1 MTSNLFQVMKLL
13 EERRIHFFI
22 ERPGPLEV
30 LLTATLVGKRVE
42 IGVDENDIINVCV
55 FRGSE
60 DVDVGMDAILK
71 AIEEDD

>member
-1 MTSNLFQVMKLL
+1 MTSNLFEVMRLL
-13 EERRIHFFI
+13 EARRIHFFI

-30 LLTATLVGKRVE
+30 LLTATLVGKRIE

-60 DVDVGMDAILK
+60 DVDLGMDAVLK
-71 AIEEDD
+71 ALEEDD